1 MISNKYKIHVKLL
14 LIKGTESLWWLG
26 FLEPCKVL
34 NLACSYF
41 FFFFMRNS
49 AWQGE
54 RYRSFRKFPPPTSV
68 FSSSFCCSCVHN
80 ERCYFSVISMYFGN
94 FKSCGLGASFYR
106 TPLKFYP
113 IAYLD
118 IQVML
123 WWNLESYFLK
133 NWNSR
138 KPRTCSVHSVLCLK
152 MCPSCSC
159 SSISFISV
167 LYVDVHLGS

>member
-1 MISNKYKIHVKLL
+1 M
-14 LIKGTESLWWLG
+14 IKGTESLWWLG

-41 FFFFMRNS
+41 FFPLWEIQHDKVKGTDHFINS
-49 AWQGE
+49 
-54 RYRSFRKFPPPTSV
+54 PPTSV
-68 FSSSFCCSCVHN
+68 FSSSFCCSCVQN

-106 TPLKFYP
+106 TPLKLYP

-123 WWNLESYFLK
+123 WWNLESSCLK
-133 NWNSR
+133 NWNFR

-152 MCPSCSC
+152 MC
-159 SSISFISV
+159 SSISFISI
-167 LYVDVHLGS
+167 LCVDVHLGS